1 MVLLDLVPERP
12 LGEGSTGTVQLAR
25 HRFSGRLYAVKSFSK
40 AWLANGKRGR
50 VLLRYIEREREH
62 LQLLCARLRGD
73 PAAPLMVRY
82 VCSGQDEHSLRIVM
96 PAVLGGELWDLLAN
110 FGAMSDG
117 EARFYIGCLVLAL
130 QKLHSIGIVYRD
142 LKPENVLLSREGW
155 PVIADFGLAT
165 TGAAENRPLFSLCG
179 TPEFMAPEVVRSLG
193 YGPSSD
199 LWSLGVL
206 LCQCLTAATPFADPD
221 GRAQQTFS
229 NVVQNRFTVPDVQH
243 YRRACSSHAARRT
256 GPLPTARCERRLL
269 TPRALVAGPPDRLA
283 AAARAGQAA
292 GRRQARRRAEPPHAP
307 LLLGARLAGAGGAR
321 AAAAARRLLRA
332 EGGAAPRLSAAAAA
346 RGGRR
351 YGTPQPRAAAALCA
365 LVAGGVARTSTG
377 GVLATYS
384 SSSLARGR
392 TCVLTPVTCTFDSFS
407 ISKILYA

>member
-117 EARFYIGCLVLAL
+117 EARFYVGCLVLAL

-229 NVVQNRFTVPDVQH
+229 NVVQNRFTVHLIDSLLQHEPAKRLGDVKRDGGQ
-243 YRRACSSHAARRT
+243 SLRT
-256 GPLPTARCERRLL
+256 HPFFWGLDW
-269 TPRALVAGPPDRLA
+269 RALE
-283 AAARAGQAA
+283 ARELQ
-292 GRRQARRRAEPPHAP
+292 PPHADFC
-307 LLLGARLAGAGGAR
+307 A
-321 AAAAARRLLRA
+321 LRA
-332 EGGAAPRLSAAAAA
+332 ERLLASPPPPPQEAAGDAAPLSREQQQLFAHW
-346 RGGRR
+346 
-351 YGTPQPRAAAALCA
+351 
-365 LVAGGVARTSTG
+365 
-377 GVLATYS
+377 
-384 SSSLARGR
+384 
-392 TCVLTPVTCTFDSFS
+392 
-407 ISKILYA
+407 